1 MCYITNQVT
10 TPLNVSCLGFCS
22 CTLVILKF
30 GSFSISTYVCFQ
42 VLMRR
47 RSTRARMGLRGRSG
61 VLAYMMF
68 GTAVLVAVYYVWNNF
83 FFTASSK
90 ITYSSVQ
97 GLKPDHVAL
106 WDKQKQQGFVMEE
119 PPIGLSK
126 EIEIQVQCLFRR
138 LKSRYSVYS
147 GD

>member
-1 MCYITNQVT
+1 
-10 TPLNVSCLGFCS
+10 
-22 CTLVILKF
+22 
-30 GSFSISTYVCFQ
+30 
-42 VLMRR
+42 
-47 RSTRARMGLRGRSG
+47 MGLRGRSG
-61 VLAYMMF
+61 VLAYMLF

-90 ITYSSVQ
+90 IMYSSVQ
-97 GLKPDHVAL
+97 GLKPDHVAQ

-126 EIEIQVQCLFRR
+126 EIEIQVQCLFWR
-138 LKSRYSVYS
+138 LKYRYSVCS